1 MLVNDPCCP
10 MTNALT
16 ADSPDHSSALIDTP
30 SCSYVFDGSTR
41 VVREVR
47 TGGCTYRSELS
58 GLDLAGEAQDA
69 FDSAWLRAREW
80 PSVHRPLGKLSVAD
94 LFCGSGGLTLG
105 AWEAARAMQLELQS
119 VLAADNDE
127 DAVSVY
133 RRNFAPRAS
142 FVAPLEELIDGGVG
156 SALSTG
162 ERAILKGMPA
172 VDVLLAGP
180 PCQGHSDLNNFTR
193 RNDPRNELISRV
205 VRFAEIS
212 SPTHIVVENV
222 QGVRHDAGGVFQ
234 RSIAQFEGMGYAVN
248 SFLLEGAE
256 IGLAQ
261 RRRRCFLVASR
272 ASPSAG
278 DRVYTLASTKT
289 KTFDW
294 ACADLEGIDGH
305 SIFDTPA
312 KVFPENQRRM
322 QFLVDNNLYDLPNE
336 QRPDCHRLKDHAYK
350 SVYGRLWPDRP
361 TPTITTG
368 FGSPGQGRY
377 THPRLARTITPHEA
391 ARLQHIPDFFDF
403 GLSKRKRLQKLI
415 GNSVPSKL
423 AYAVVLDLL
432 THV

>member
-1 MLVNDPCCP
+1 
-10 MTNALT
+10 MTNAVPVGSHNV
-16 ADSPDHSSALIDTP
+16 AGVSIRSPT
-30 SCSYVFDGSTR
+30 CSYSFDGLTR
-41 VVREVR
+41 MVREVR
-47 TGGCTYRSELS
+47 VGGSTYRSEVS
-58 GLDLAGEAQDA
+58 GAQFAGEVEDVFDA
-69 FDSAWLRAREW
+69 AWLRADQW
-80 PSVHRPLGKLSVAD
+80 PSVYRPLGKLVVAD

-105 AWEAARAMQLELQS
+105 AWEAARAMQLEFQS

-127 DAVSVY
+127 DAMSVY
-133 RRNFAPRAS
+133 RRNFKPRAS
-142 FVAPLEELIDGGVG
+142 FVSPIEELLDRDVG
-156 SALSTG
+156 SVLSAG

-205 VRFAEIS
+205 VRFAEIA
-212 SPTHIVVENV
+212 SPTHIVIENV
-222 QGVRHDAGGVFQ
+222 QGVRHDASGVFQ
-234 RSIAQFEGMGYAVN
+234 RSITKLEAMDYAVN
-248 SFLLEGAE
+248 GFLLEGAE

-272 ASPSAG
+272 ASPSSD
-278 DRVYTLASTKT
+278 DRVYALASAKT

-294 ACADLEGIDGH
+294 ACADLERIDGN
-305 SIFDTPA
+305 SVFDTAA

-322 QFLVDNNLYDLPNE
+322 DFLIDNDLYDLPNE

-350 SVYGRLWPDRP
+350 SVYGRLWADRP

-377 THPRLARTITPHEA
+377 THPRAARTITPHEA
-391 ARLQHIPDFFDF
+391 ARLQHIPDFFEF
-403 GLSKRKRLQKLI
+403 GLTKRKRLQKLI
-415 GNSVPSKL
+415 GNAVPSKL

-432 THV
+432 THE

>member
-1 MLVNDPCCP
+1 
-10 MTNALT
+10 MTKAVP
-16 ADSPDHSSALIDTP
+16 ADTLDVASVSIEEPNCRYT
-30 SCSYVFDGSTR
+30 FDGPTR

-47 TGGCTYRSELS
+47 AGGCTYRSEVS
-58 GLDLAGEAQDA
+58 GPKLGGEAEAEAEFDA
-69 FDSAWLRAREW
+69 AWLRAGEW
-80 PSVHRPLGKLSVAD
+80 PSVHRPLGKLVVAD
-94 LFCGSGGLTLG
+94 LFCGFGGLTLG

-119 VLAADNDE
+119 VFAADNDE
-127 DAVSVY
+127 DAMSVY
-133 RRNFAPRAS
+133 RHNFAPRAS
-142 FVAPLEELIDGGVG
+142 FVAPIEELIDGDVG
-156 SALSTG
+156 AVLSTA
-162 ERAILKGMPA
+162 ERAILKGMPT

-193 RNDPRNELISRV
+193 RNDPRNELITKV
-205 VRFAEIS
+205 IRFAEIA
-212 SPTHIVVENV
+212 SPTHIVIENV

-234 RSIAQFEGMGYAVN
+234 RSIAQLEAMGYGVN
-248 SFLLEGAE
+248 GFLLEGAE

-272 ASPSAG
+272 NSPSS
-278 DRVYTLASTKT
+278 DERVYALATAQT

-305 SIFDTPA
+305 PVFDTPA

-322 QFLVDNNLYDLPNE
+322 KFLIDNDLYDLPDE
-336 QRPDCHRLKDHAYK
+336 QRPDCHRLKKHAYQ
-350 SVYGRLWPDRP
+350 SVYGRLWPDRS

-391 ARLQHIPDFFDF
+391 ARLQHVPDFFEF

-432 THV
+432 AHE

>member
-1 MLVNDPCCP
+1 
-10 MTNALT
+10 MTNALP
-16 ADSPDHSSALIDTP
+16 ADSATQFSGSVETP
-30 SCSYVFDGSTR
+30 SCTYAFEGSGR
-41 VVREVR
+41 VVRHVR
-47 TGGCTYRSELS
+47 AGGCTYRSDIS
-58 GLDLAGEAQDA
+58 GSSLADDATAA
-69 FDSAWLRAREW
+69 FDAAWLRSKEW
-80 PSVHRPLGKLSVAD
+80 PVVHRPLGKLVVAD

-105 AWEAARAMQLELQS
+105 AWEAARAMQLEFQS

-127 DAVSVY
+127 DAMSVY

-142 FVAPLEELIDGGVG
+142 FVAPLEELVDGDVG

-162 ERAILKGMPA
+162 ERAILKGIPA

-193 RNDPRNELISRV
+193 RNDPRNELISKV
-205 VRFAEIS
+205 VRFAEIAT
-212 SPTHIVVENV
+212 PTHIVIENV
-222 QGVRHDAGGVFQ
+222 QGVRHDTGGVFQ
-234 RSIAQFEGMGYAVN
+234 RSISQLEAMKYEVS
-248 SFLLEGAE
+248 SFLLEGDE

-272 ASPSAG
+272 SGPSSS
-278 DRVYTLASTKT
+278 DRIYKLASARA

-294 ACADLEGIDGH
+294 ACADLEGIDGR
-305 SIFDTPA
+305 SVFDTAA

-322 QFLVDNNLYDLPNE
+322 DFLVENDLYDLPDE
-336 QRPDCHRLKDHAYK
+336 ERPDCHRLKHHAYK
-350 SVYGRLWPDRP
+350 SVYGRLWADRP
-361 TPTITTG
+361 SPTITTG

-377 THPRLARTITPHEA
+377 THPRVARTITPHEA
-391 ARLQHIPDFFDF
+391 ARLQHIPDFFNF

-432 THV
+432 VHE